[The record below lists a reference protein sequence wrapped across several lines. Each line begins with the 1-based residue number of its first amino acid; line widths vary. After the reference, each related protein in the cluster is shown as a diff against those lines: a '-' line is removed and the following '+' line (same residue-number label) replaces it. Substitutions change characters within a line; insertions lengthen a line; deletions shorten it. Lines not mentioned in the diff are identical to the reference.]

1 MKWMRSEWISEE
13 KTKRQGA
20 NNKRSQIGTFNTN
33 KGNLKNWNWNNFSLN
48 YFRTQ
53 DCIEIIFYLDF
64 FLFRWHL
71 CYFYY
76 APLYVL
82 NNAWHASLQHNVAS
96 VLFAFLSIL
105 ISLTLVLKGWGGCNS
120 ILYGNWFI
128 IFIIFLLLWASTGL
142 FVLYLF
148 QYVSYWK
155 QIIIIFCMQFVKSCL
170 CLKRNWRWCC
180 YLWRWSVAWIFNWKR
195 KRFIA
200 FPNEFKNCKK

>member
-48 YFRTQ
+48 YFNTE
-53 DCIEIIFYLDF
+53 DFIEIIFCLHF

-71 CYFYY
+71 CLFYY

-96 VLFAFLSIL
+96 VLFAFLSNTNFFNAGAKRVGRLWLNIIWEL
-105 ISLTLVLKGWGGCNS
+105 VYNIYHFFASLSFNRFIYFVFISIRFVLKTNNNN
-120 ILYGNWFI
+120 ILYAICKIMFM
-128 IFIIFLLLWASTGL
+128 FEKKLKMMLL
-142 FVLYLF
+142 FVT
-148 QYVSYWK
+148 
-155 QIIIIFCMQFVKSCL
+155 
-170 CLKRNWRWCC
+170 LKCGMN
-180 YLWRWSVAWIFNWKR
+180 F
-195 KRFIA
+195 
-200 FPNEFKNCKK
+200 